1 MVPIMQIVATCSLHV
16 CLAVSVCVCLCLCL
30 SLSVSVSVYVS
41 VCLSLSMSLCVCL
54 CLCRSM
60 YVCMYC
66 CHFPLMSLSVCS
78 RSVVRRGSVCVCE
91 ESRCQE
97 GYKGQ
102 HCESYDISVIEVS
115 PTHLPQHNLLE
126 SLHSLPHQ
134 CAGQQNC
141 ELIGQRCL
149 QCALEVWSSGRTPAT
164 TQPAPTSTL
173 STPPF
178 QTVSLQIS
186 FACKFHV
193 VLYNCHCS
201 LTKNVGEWCN
211 HTHVHVH
218 TRTYCMYTLAILL
231 SPAMEAYKCEL
242 LVSGGGCSGVVYYV
256 PTSLKDQR

>member
-1 MVPIMQIVATCSLHV
+1 MVPIMRIVATCSLHV

-41 VCLSLSMSLCVCL
+41 VCLSLSVYVSVCLSLSMSLCVCL

-60 YVCMYC
+60 YVCIAVTPSSDV
-66 CHFPLMSLSVCS
+66 PLCLQQI
-78 RSVVRRGSVCVCE
+78 RGGVGECVCE
-91 ESRCQE
+91 ESRYQE

-115 PTHLPQHNLLE
+115 PTRLPQHNLLK

-149 QCALEVWSSGRTPAT
+149 QCALEVWSLGRTPAT

-186 FACKFHV
+186 FACKLHV

-218 TRTYCMYTLAILL
+218 TRAHIVCIH
-231 SPAMEAYKCEL
+231 
-242 LVSGGGCSGVVYYV
+242 
-256 PTSLKDQR
+256 

>member
-30 SLSVSVSVYVS
+30 SQSVSVSVYVSVCLSLSVS

-60 YVCMYC
+60 YVCIAVTLSSDV
-66 CHFPLMSLSVCS
+66 PLCLQQI
-78 RSVVRRGSVCVCE
+78 RGGVGECVCE
-91 ESRCQE
+91 ESRCPE
-97 GYKGQ
+97 GYKRQ

-115 PTHLPQHNLLE
+115 PTHLPQHNLLK

-149 QCALEVWSSGRTPAT
+149 QYALEVWSSGRTPAT

-173 STPPF
+173 STPP
-178 QTVSLQIS
+178 SRRLAS
-186 FACKFHV
+186 KFP
-193 VLYNCHCS
+193 LLASC
-201 LTKNVGEWCN
+201 
-211 HTHVHVH
+211 
-218 TRTYCMYTLAILL
+218 TLSCTIAT
-231 SPAMEAYKCEL
+231 AH
-242 LVSGGGCSGVVYYV
+242 
-256 PTSLKDQR
+256 